1 MPDSSSKDRPAAPK
15 PSELV
20 RTEAAALQALAA
32 RLDGPMAEPFARA
45 VEMIMACGQGNGRV
59 VVTGMGKSGIIAQ
72 KIAATLS
79 STGSAALFLHPAE
92 AVHGD
97 LGVLMPGDVVIA
109 LSGSG
114 ETEEILRLLAT
125 LKRKG
130 DALISLCC
138 NLNSTLAQASDVA
151 LDCSVER
158 EACGL
163 NLAPTASTTAMLA
176 LGDISAARLLYEKAA
191 QAGDARAA
199 TGVGKTYDPDVL
211 RRAGTHGI
219 EPSVADAAAW
229 YRQAAERGDPEAAG
243 LLQRLGQ

>member
-1 MPDSSSKDRPAAPK
+1 MSQPESNNREAGALQPAA
-15 PSELV
+15 LV
-20 RTEAAALQALAA
+20 RTEAAALEALAT
-32 RLDGPMAEPFARA
+32 RLEGPMAEPFARA
-45 VEMIMACGQGNGRV
+45 VELILNCGQGNGRV

-79 STGSAALFLHPAE
+79 STGSPALFLHPAE

-109 LSGSG
+109 LSASG

-130 DALISLCC
+130 DALVSFCC
-138 NLNSTLAQASDVA
+138 NLQSTLAQASDVT
-151 LDCSVER
+151 LDCGVKR

-176 LGDISAARLLYEKAA
+176 LGDALAIAVSLRKGFKAEDFAELHPGGKLGKRLAKVRDLMHS
-191 QAGDARAA
+191 GDELPVVTPA
-199 TGVGKTYDPDVL
+199 TTMTDV
-211 RRAGTHGI
+211 I
-219 EPSVADAAAW
+219 FEMS
-229 YRQAAERGDPEAAG
+229 
-243 LLQRLGQ
+243 